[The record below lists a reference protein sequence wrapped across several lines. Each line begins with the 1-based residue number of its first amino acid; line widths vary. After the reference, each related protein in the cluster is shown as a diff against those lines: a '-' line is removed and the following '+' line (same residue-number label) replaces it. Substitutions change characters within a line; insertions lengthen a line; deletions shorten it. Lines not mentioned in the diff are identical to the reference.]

1 MVRHRIAAVVAGAAC
16 LVTGSGSAAAQ
27 AVDWRAAGGD
37 LFGRAPA
44 QVDSAPVDGEFG
56 LPRLMP
62 LDQPFQEA
70 IARAAAAHGLDEKL
84 LHALVLT
91 ESGYRADAVSP
102 VGAFGLTQLMPAT
115 AVELGVR
122 NRFDPTENLRGGADY
137 LARQIL
143 RFGDLRLALAAY
155 NAGPSRVAR
164 LGRVPDISET
174 RQYVSLV
181 IDCYLALTAG
191 QGPRNAR
198 QCRPEGQ

>member
-1 MVRHRIAAVVAGAAC
+1 MVRHTIAAVVAGVAC
-16 LVTGSGSAAAQ
+16 LVTGGGSAAAQ

-37 LFGRAPA
+37 LFGRTPA
-44 QVDSAPVDGEFG
+44 QVDPAPVDGEFG
-56 LPRLMP
+56 LPRLAP
-62 LDQPFQEA
+62 LDQPFQTD

-91 ESGYRADAVSP
+91 ESAYRPNAVSP
-102 VGAFGLTQLMPAT
+102 VGAGGLTQLMPAT

-122 NRFDPTENLRGGADY
+122 NRFDPGENLRGGADY

-164 LGRVPDISET
+164 LGRIPDISET

-198 QCRPEGQ
+198 QCRSEER